1 MERDEQSSS
10 IRGRSSDE
18 NCAEHEF
25 AVLSASI
32 EAIREAVRAVIREI
46 GPGGPDAERRGH
58 D

>member
-10 IRGRSSDE
+10 IRGRSSD
-18 NCAEHEF
+18 EHEF

-46 GPGGPDAERRGH
+46 GPGAPEPERRGR